1 MKTKSFSVSG
11 LSAKAVVY
19 LSAIAVFT
27 ACSVKKNAVTTT
39 QEQTQATGSR
49 TSMQALLSFG
59 SILQTLDFS
68 ADSVVI
74 RMEYPRNE
82 YCEDGG
88 RTAAAPNSQREFPC
102 SKPIHRGPCK
112 QREVGCY
119 STTITAHQ
127 PRVKSEAQSHNLV
140 VAQQQ
145 EQDTVSIQNQANSH
159 ADVSSDTVGVATPAC
174 STTAAIIIAILLMA
188 IMGGVGYF
196 AFRKT
201 IFGKLFF

>member
-11 LSAKAVVY
+11 LSAKAVIY

-68 ADSVVI
+68 ADSVTIVLTPSVVDTTK
-74 RMEYPRNE
+74 E
-82 YCEDGG
+82 
-88 RTAAAPNSQREFPC
+88 S
-102 SKPIHRGPCK
+102 GP
-112 QREVGCY
+112 QDPVL
-119 STTITAHQ
+119 TITAHQ
-127 PRVKSEAQSHNLV
+127 PRVKSEEQSHNLV

-145 EQDTVSIQNQANSH
+145 EQDSVSIQNQANSH
-159 ADVSSDTVGVATPAC
+159 ADVSSDTVGVATPMNG
-174 STTAAIIIAILLMA
+174 TAVVVIIILAVCIVA
-188 IMGGVGYF
+188 
-196 AFRKT
+196 T
-201 IFGKLFF
+201 IFLLLFLKKWHIL

>member
-19 LSAIAVFT
+19 LAAIAVFT

-68 ADSVVI
+68 ADSVTIVLTPSVVDTTK
-74 RMEYPRNE
+74 E
-82 YCEDGG
+82 
-88 RTAAAPNSQREFPC
+88 S
-102 SKPIHRGPCK
+102 GP
-112 QREVGCY
+112 QDPVLR
-119 STTITAHQ
+119 ITAHQ
-127 PRVKSEAQSHNLV
+127 PRVKAEEQSHNLV

-145 EQDTVSIQNQANSH
+145 EQDTVAIQNQSNSH
-159 ADVSSDTVGVATPAC
+159 ADVSVDTVGVATPMNG
-174 STTAAIIIAILLMA
+174 TAVVVIIILAVCIVA
-188 IMGGVGYF
+188 
-196 AFRKT
+196 T
-201 IFGKLFF
+201 IFLLLFLKKWHIL

>member
-1 MKTKSFSVSG
+1 MRRVFI
-11 LSAKAVVY
+11 LLCVY
-19 LSAIAVFT
+19 LFLC
-27 ACSVKKNAVTTT
+27 ACHTQKHTISTT

>member
-1 MKTKSFSVSG
+1 MRRVFI
-11 LSAKAVVY
+11 LLCVY
-19 LSAIAVFT
+19 LFLC
-27 ACSVKKNAVTTT
+27 ACHTQKHSISTT

-68 ADSVVI
+68 ADSVTIVLTPSVVDTTK
-74 RMEYPRNE
+74 ES
-82 YCEDGG
+82 G
-88 RTAAAPNSQREFPC
+88 SQDPVLR
-102 SKPIHRGPCK
+102 
-112 QREVGCY
+112 
-119 STTITAHQ
+119 ITAHQ

>member
-11 LSAKAVVY
+11 LSAKAVVF

-68 ADSVVI
+68 ADSVTIVLTPSVLDTTKE
-74 RMEYPRNE
+74 R
-82 YCEDGG
+82 G
-88 RTAAAPNSQREFPC
+88 SQDP
-102 SKPIHRGPCK
+102 
-112 QREVGCY
+112 VL
-119 STTITAHQ
+119 TITAHQ
-127 PRVKSEAQSHNLV
+127 PRVSAEKQSHNLV

-159 ADVSSDTVGVATPAC
+159 ADVSSDTVGVATPMNGTVVAV
-174 STTAAIIIAILLMA
+174 IVFLAILIITTFVLLL
-188 IMGGVGYF
+188 F
-196 AFRKT
+196 LRKYK
-201 IFGKLFF
+201 II

>member
-68 ADSVVI
+68 ADSVTIVLTPSVVDTTKE
-74 RMEYPRNE
+74 R
-82 YCEDGG
+82 G
-88 RTAAAPNSQREFPC
+88 SQDPVLR
-102 SKPIHRGPCK
+102 
-112 QREVGCY
+112 
-119 STTITAHQ
+119 ITAHQ
-127 PRVKSEAQSHNLV
+127 PRVKAEEQSHNLV

-145 EQDTVSIQNQANSH
+145 EQDTVSIQNQSNSH
-159 ADVSSDTVGVATPAC
+159 ADVSSDTVGVATPMNGTVVAVIVFL
-174 STTAAIIIAILLMA
+174 AILIIATFVLLL
-188 IMGGVGYF
+188 F
-196 AFRKT
+196 LRKYK
-201 IFGKLFF
+201 II

>member
-27 ACSVKKNAVTTT
+27 ACSVKKNTVTTT

-68 ADSVVI
+68 ADSVTIVLTPSVVDTTK
-74 RMEYPRNE
+74 E
-82 YCEDGG
+82 
-88 RTAAAPNSQREFPC
+88 S
-102 SKPIHRGPCK
+102 GP
-112 QREVGCY
+112 QDPVLR
-119 STTITAHQ
+119 ITAHQ
-127 PRVKSEAQSHNLV
+127 PRVKAEEQSHNLV

-145 EQDTVSIQNQANSH
+145 EQDTVAIQNQANSH
-159 ADVSSDTVGVATPAC
+159 ADVSSDTVGVATPMNGTVVAVIVFL
-174 STTAAIIIAILLMA
+174 AILIIATFVLLL
-188 IMGGVGYF
+188 F
-196 AFRKT
+196 LRKYK
-201 IFGKLFF
+201 II

>member
-11 LSAKAVVY
+11 LSAKAVVF

-68 ADSVVI
+68 ADSVTIVLTPSVLDTTK
-74 RMEYPRNE
+74 ES
-82 YCEDGG
+82 G
-88 RTAAAPNSQREFPC
+88 
-102 SKPIHRGPCK
+102 SKDP
-112 QREVGCY
+112 VL
-119 STTITAHQ
+119 TITAHQ

-159 ADVSSDTVGVATPAC
+159 ADVSSDTIGVATPMNGTVVAVIVFL
-174 STTAAIIIAILLMA
+174 AILIIATFVLLL
-188 IMGGVGYF
+188 F
-196 AFRKT
+196 LRKYK
-201 IFGKLFF
+201 II

>member
-27 ACSVKKNAVTTT
+27 ACSVKKNAVITT

-68 ADSVVI
+68 ADSVTIVLTPSVVDTTKE
-74 RMEYPRNE
+74 R
-82 YCEDGG
+82 G
-88 RTAAAPNSQREFPC
+88 SQDPVLR
-102 SKPIHRGPCK
+102 
-112 QREVGCY
+112 
-119 STTITAHQ
+119 ITAHQ

-159 ADVSSDTVGVATPAC
+159 ADVSSDTVGVATPMNGTVVAVIVFL
-174 STTAAIIIAILLMA
+174 AILIIATFVLLL
-188 IMGGVGYF
+188 F
-196 AFRKT
+196 LRKYK
-201 IFGKLFF
+201 II

>member
-1 MKTKSFSVSG
+1 MKRLVFCLCLSV
-11 LSAKAVVY
+11 L
-19 LSAIAVFT
+19 FC

-68 ADSVVI
+68 ADSVTIVLTPSVVDTTKE
-74 RMEYPRNE
+74 R
-82 YCEDGG
+82 G
-88 RTAAAPNSQREFPC
+88 SQDPVLR
-102 SKPIHRGPCK
+102 
-112 QREVGCY
+112 
-119 STTITAHQ
+119 ITAHQ

>member
-27 ACSVKKNAVTTT
+27 ACSVKKNAVITT

-68 ADSVVI
+68 ADSVTIVLTPSVVDTTK
-74 RMEYPRNE
+74 E
-82 YCEDGG
+82 
-88 RTAAAPNSQREFPC
+88 S
-102 SKPIHRGPCK
+102 GP
-112 QREVGCY
+112 QDPVLR
-119 STTITAHQ
+119 ITAHQ
-127 PRVKSEAQSHNLV
+127 PRVKAEEQSHNLV

-145 EQDTVSIQNQANSH
+145 EQDSVSIQNQANSH
-159 ADVSSDTVGVATPAC
+159 ADVSSDTVGVATPMNGTVVAVIVFL
-174 STTAAIIIAILLMA
+174 AILIIATFVLLLFLKKWHIL
-188 IMGGVGYF
+188 
-196 AFRKT
+196 
-201 IFGKLFF
+201 

>member
-11 LSAKAVVY
+11 LSAKAVIY

-68 ADSVVI
+68 ADSVTIVLTPSVVDTTK
-74 RMEYPRNE
+74 E
-82 YCEDGG
+82 
-88 RTAAAPNSQREFPC
+88 S
-102 SKPIHRGPCK
+102 GP
-112 QREVGCY
+112 QDPVLR
-119 STTITAHQ
+119 ITAHQ
-127 PRVKSEAQSHNLV
+127 PRVKAEEQSHNLV

-159 ADVSSDTVGVATPAC
+159 ADVSSDTVGVATPMNG
-174 STTAAIIIAILLMA
+174 TVVVVIIILAVCIVA
-188 IMGGVGYF
+188 
-196 AFRKT
+196 T
-201 IFGKLFF
+201 IFLLLFLKKWHIL

>member
-11 LSAKAVVY
+11 LSAKAVVF

-68 ADSVVI
+68 ADSVTIVLTPSI
-74 RMEYPRNE
+74 VDTTKE
-82 YCEDGG
+82 
-88 RTAAAPNSQREFPC
+88 S
-102 SKPIHRGPCK
+102 GP
-112 QREVGCY
+112 QDPVLR
-119 STTITAHQ
+119 ITAHQ
-127 PRVKSEAQSHNLV
+127 PRVKAEEQSHNLV

-159 ADVSSDTVGVATPAC
+159 ADVSSDTVGVATPMNGTVVAVIVFL
-174 STTAAIIIAILLMA
+174 AILIIATFVLLL
-188 IMGGVGYF
+188 F
-196 AFRKT
+196 LRKYK
-201 IFGKLFF
+201 II

>member
-11 LSAKAVVY
+11 LSAKAVVF

-59 SILQTLDFS
+59 SILQTLNFS
-68 ADSVVI
+68 ADSLTIVLTPSVVDTTKE
-74 RMEYPRNE
+74 R
-82 YCEDGG
+82 G
-88 RTAAAPNSQREFPC
+88 SQDPVLR
-102 SKPIHRGPCK
+102 
-112 QREVGCY
+112 
-119 STTITAHQ
+119 ITAHQ

-159 ADVSSDTVGVATPAC
+159 ADVSVDTVGVATPMNGTVVAVIVFL
-174 STTAAIIIAILLMA
+174 AILIIATFVLLL
-188 IMGGVGYF
+188 F
-196 AFRKT
+196 LRKYK
-201 IFGKLFF
+201 II

>member
-1 MKTKSFSVSG
+1 MKRLIICLCLSV
-11 LSAKAVVY
+11 L
-19 LSAIAVFT
+19 FC

-68 ADSVVI
+68 ADSVTIVLTPSVVDTTK
-74 RMEYPRNE
+74 E
-82 YCEDGG
+82 
-88 RTAAAPNSQREFPC
+88 S
-102 SKPIHRGPCK
+102 GP
-112 QREVGCY
+112 QDPVL
-119 STTITAHQ
+119 TITAHQ

-159 ADVSSDTVGVATPAC
+159 ADVSSDTVGVATPMNGTVVAVIVFL
-174 STTAAIIIAILLMA
+174 AILIIATFVLLL
-188 IMGGVGYF
+188 F
-196 AFRKT
+196 LRKYKIIYPPT
-201 IFGKLFF
+201 

>member
-1 MKTKSFSVSG
+1 MKRLIFCLCLSVLFCS
-11 LSAKAVVY
+11 
-19 LSAIAVFT
+19 
-27 ACSVKKNAVTTT
+27 CSVKKNAVTTT

-68 ADSVVI
+68 ADSVTIVLTPSVVDTTKE
-74 RMEYPRNE
+74 R
-82 YCEDGG
+82 G
-88 RTAAAPNSQREFPC
+88 SQDPVLR
-102 SKPIHRGPCK
+102 
-112 QREVGCY
+112 
-119 STTITAHQ
+119 ITAHQ
-127 PRVKSEAQSHNLV
+127 PRVKAEEQNHNLV

-145 EQDTVSIQNQANSH
+145 EQDSVSIQNQANSH

>member
-1 MKTKSFSVSG
+1 MKRLVFCLCLSVLFCS
-11 LSAKAVVY
+11 
-19 LSAIAVFT
+19 
-27 ACSVKKNAVTTT
+27 CSVKKNAVTTT

-59 SILQTLDFS
+59 SMLQTLDFS

-88 RTAAAPNSQREFPC
+88 RTVAAPNSQREFPC

-159 ADVSSDTVGVATPAC
+159 ADVSSDTIGVATPMNGTVVAVIVFL
-174 STTAAIIIAILLMA
+174 AILIIATFVLLL
-188 IMGGVGYF
+188 F
-196 AFRKT
+196 LRKYK
-201 IFGKLFF
+201 II

>member
-1 MKTKSFSVSG
+1 MKRLVFCLCLSVLFCS
-11 LSAKAVVY
+11 
-19 LSAIAVFT
+19 
-27 ACSVKKNAVTTT
+27 CSVKKNAVTTT

-68 ADSVVI
+68 ADSVTIVLTPSVVDTTK
-74 RMEYPRNE
+74 E
-82 YCEDGG
+82 
-88 RTAAAPNSQREFPC
+88 S
-102 SKPIHRGPCK
+102 GP
-112 QREVGCY
+112 QDPVLR
-119 STTITAHQ
+119 ITAHQ
-127 PRVKSEAQSHNLV
+127 PRVKAEEQSHNLV